1 MLSVGLNLSFMLGNP
16 CGKGLIKTIQIVI
29 QMYRE
34 QTQDGFTGEHT
45 FPSPGDQE
53 PQQTKTLAES
63 VRKKI

>member
-1 MLSVGLNLSFMLGNP
+1 
-16 CGKGLIKTIQIVI
+16 
-29 QMYRE
+29 MYRE